1 MSASLA
7 VVSSSPAAA
16 AAPPKAPL
24 LVGVLGFQGSFQP
37 HLNSLAS
44 AKLACRK
51 VTSLSELSECS
62 HLIIPGGESTV
73 QSHFLRQTGMD
84 AEIQRRFRAGGL
96 AVFGTCAGA
105 ILLGSEPP
113 PGSADADE
121 GKGGLQPARLDLVP
135 TVLVRR
141 NAYGRQIDS
150 SIRPIAGRGPFEG
163 VALEGAFIRAPKF
176 RIVAGGAG
184 AGAGGAEGAGAAS
197 VDVLGV
203 DPAEE
208 DAVVLLRSGRALLC
222 AFHPELTKDTRIH
235 AFFATI

>member
-1 MSASLA
+1 MSPLAAETVERTLAASD
-7 VVSSSPAAA
+7 V
-16 AAPPKAPL
+16 AAPFARTVLEILAAEVEEVRATSSKLLYSGAERERRTDSGGSGALVIDKFKKRATFPGSGGGGGAKA
-24 LVGVLGFQGSFQP
+24 
-37 HLNSLAS
+37 A
-44 AKLACRK
+44 
-51 VTSLSELSECS
+51 
-62 HLIIPGGESTV
+62 
-73 QSHFLRQTGMD
+73 
-84 AEIQRRFRAGGL
+84 
-96 AVFGTCAGA
+96 
-105 ILLGSEPP
+105 P

-121 GKGGLQPARLDLVP
+121 GKGGLQPTRLDLVP

-176 RIVAGGAG
+176 RIVDGAGAAGGAG
-184 AGAGGAEGAGAAS
+184 GGGEAAGAAS
-197 VDVLGV
+197 VDILGV